1 MRSQYGRA
9 FRSIAENVRLAEASG
24 IDVSRYQI
32 IAFALGSGIAGAT
45 GAVMVHYIRFL
56 SPDSFTFKDSIA
68 YITMLVVGGPHAMI
82 GGVLGSLF
90 LTPLPEM
97 LRGFVG
103 AQQIIYGVILLGVLL
118 FLPEGLVSIGR
129 FFFRRSSEANR

>member
-1 MRSQYGRA
+1 
-9 FRSIAENVRLAEASG
+9 
-24 IDVSRYQI
+24 
-32 IAFALGSGIAGAT
+32 
-45 GAVMVHYIRFL
+45 
-56 SPDSFTFKDSIA
+56 
-68 YITMLVVGGPHAMI
+68 MLVVGGRHAMI